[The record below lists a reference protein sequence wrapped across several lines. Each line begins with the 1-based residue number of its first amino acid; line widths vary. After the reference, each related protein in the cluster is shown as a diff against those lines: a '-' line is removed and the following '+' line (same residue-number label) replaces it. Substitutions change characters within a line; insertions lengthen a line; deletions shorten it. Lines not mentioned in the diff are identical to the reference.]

1 VTIENE
7 IEFVPANREDLNV
20 MIEWAAQEGWNPG
33 LSDATCFWD
42 TDPDGFWTV
51 RLGDKMIACMSLV
64 RHARGFA
71 FVGFYIVHPDYR
83 GQGIGRTLWQHVT
96 GRIGSHVVL
105 GLDAVVSEEMT
116 YRKAGFFRTH
126 RSFRFGGTPNHS
138 ATSGPNSAL
147 VTIDSANIAAI
158 KAYDTEFFPSTRDSY
173 LDAWLSAD
181 GHLAVAALMNG
192 DVRGYGVIRPCREG
206 HKVGPLFADDTE
218 TAEELFARLVTE
230 SGANQVYLDPPVAN
244 NDALEMC
251 ERLGLERVF
260 ETVRMYRGLA
270 PTMRFPAMYGLT
282 SFELG

>member
-1 VTIENE
+1 MTTENE
-7 IEFVPANREDLNV
+7 IEFVPATREDLEV

-33 LSDATCFWD
+33 LSDAACFWD
-42 TDPDGFWTV
+42 SDPDGFWTAQ
-51 RLGDKMIACMSLV
+51 LDGKMIACMSLV
-64 RHARGFA
+64 RHDRGFA

-83 GQGIGRTLWQHVT
+83 GQGIGRALWQHVT
-96 GRIGSHVVL
+96 GRIGRHVVL
-105 GLDAVVSEEMT
+105 GLDAVVSEELT

-126 RSFRFGGTPNHS
+126 RSFRFGGTPDLTAVKEQTS
-138 ATSGPNSAL
+138 DLVKIDAT
-147 VTIDSANIAAI
+147 NIAAI
-158 KAYDTEFFPSTRDSY
+158 KTYDTDFFPSPRDRY

-181 GHLAVAALMNG
+181 GHLAVAAMLNG

-218 TAEELFARLVTE
+218 TAEGLFANLISE
-230 SGANQVYLDPPVAN
+230 SGAGQVYLDPPVAN
-244 NDALEMC
+244 DDALEMC

-270 PTMRFPAMYGLT
+270 PTMRFPSMFGLT